1 MKHFGLMSLNSVRAG
16 VGLVALSF
24 MTMAPHAVAKPAPDS
39 FADIVEELLPTV
51 VNVSTS
57 AAASRNPLDAE
68 SNVSGYGLILAL
80 LVNG

>member
-39 FADIVEELLPTV
+39 FADISLGAVGGKTPGC
-51 VNVSTS
+51 
-57 AAASRNPLDAE
+57 AIPDANFGQ
-68 SNVSGYGLILAL
+68 SIK
-80 LVNG
+80 